1 MFSYLDSKEYG
12 QMLSVI
18 GQKAD
23 TTENEFA
30 LILPLKPES
39 QDLAKEVAAYLSDL
53 SPKTSTANSRKSLK
67 MKFQEPL
74 SSTYEVYAG
83 GFSGEAITTDSW
95 NLAVPTSGKFFLT
108 IVKKGEIIARK
119 FLDVGDAEQFEFDSK

>member
-1 MFSYLDSKEYG
+1 
-12 QMLSVI
+12 MLSVI

-23 TTENEFA
+23 TTESEFA